1 MDAKAPDYIPVW
13 QCIGCGRIEMPQ
25 TCIGVCRDRKVFLIG
40 RETHE
45 QALQQI
51 ARLEG
56 LLSSTR
62 ARLLRFAR
70 CTPRAGDTDK
80 TFAALQQQLRT
91 LIAELPASAAEAAAA

>member
-40 RETHE
+40 REAHE
-45 QALQQI
+45 QALAQI

-56 LLSSTR
+56 LLSTTR
-62 ARLLRFAR
+62 SQLLRFAR
-70 CTPRAGDTDK
+70 CRPRAGEADK

-91 LIAELPASAAEAAAA
+91 LIAELPASSPQVEAA